1 MKENIMLKMFK
12 EKFTAHLG
20 VTSLLMYPGQIK
32 KIRYDERNGEMEIW
46 YLAIVNK
53 PKYEREF
60 EVHPTGSEIKSAWP
74 RYIDTFFDGPYVWH
88 LFENIFE

>member
-1 MKENIMLKMFK
+1 MLKIYK

-20 VTSLLMYPGQIK
+20 ITNLLMHPGEIK
-32 KIRYDERNGEMEIW
+32 KIRFNQSNSEMEIW
-46 YLAIVNK
+46 YLAVADK

-60 EVHPTGSEIKSAWP
+60 EIHPTGSEIKSAFP

-88 LFENIFE
+88 LFENILE